1 MSAAYLVSV
10 VLGKSYEEF
19 LLFFC
24 VAFSSLNFSFFF
36 LVFKPFVS
44 VFINVCWTASSL
56 FVYLFIFYQVL
67 LSVLLSCPSCNA
79 LLPFG

>member
-24 VAFSSLNFSFFF
+24 VAFSSLNFSFF
-36 LVFKPFVS
+36 
-44 VFINVCWTASSL
+44 
-56 FVYLFIFYQVL
+56 
-67 LSVLLSCPSCNA
+67 
-79 LLPFG
+79 